1 VRALAVCQDELI
13 IRTLHRVLT
22 GAFEVEFLV
31 ESRPLARRLVDDGV
45 SATVADPR
53 RVDSYLRADLTP
65 TTCVILEDNG
75 KKSLKKVVT
84 AIRDAGG
91 SLIYVLDVAHAPDKR
106 AHDALRAVVPEVTH
120 LDLAALLSP
129 TITTELGRSLTRAR
143 VQQYQRYFADADRV
157 LILLHNEPDP
167 DAMAA
172 GLALRNVLRRT
183 RTTAIIGALQGVTRP
198 ENLRMADL
206 LDIQVETLTP
216 DEFQSFDR
224 IATVDVQPHYFG
236 GLLPRVDLVVD
247 HHPEQPGYT
256 AVFKDIRSDYGSTC
270 TILTEHLRAVDV
282 NISER
287 TATAMLYAIKS
298 DTLFFARQTN
308 RIDLEA
314 FTFLYPLADPA
325 LIRKMEGADITLE
338 RLEHVTRALATSR
351 FRQQVFSAFL
361 GEVSREDFIPYTADF
376 LLQVEDVKWTI
387 VAGIVGGQLIVSVRN
402 LGYSRNAGEFV
413 KATFGD
419 IGSAGGHRAMAK
431 AVVPLAKFKTKF
443 GDLSG
448 VGVAAR
454 IGELA
459 EHFIHDERAAVSQPT
474 APDQGHESDR
484 PDARARQKAGPS
496 RA

>member
-1 VRALAVCQDELI
+1 M
-13 IRTLHRVLT
+13 
-22 GAFEVEFLV
+22 
-31 ESRPLARRLVDDGV
+31 
-45 SATVADPR
+45 
-53 RVDSYLRADLTP
+53 
-65 TTCVILEDNG
+65 
-75 KKSLKKVVT
+75 
-84 AIRDAGG
+84 
-91 SLIYVLDVAHAPDKR
+91 
-106 AHDALRAVVPEVTH
+106 EVTH
-120 LDLAALLSP
+120 LDLAELITP
-129 TITTELGRSLTRAR
+129 TLRTELGRSLTRAR
-143 VQQYQRYFADADRV
+143 VQQYQRYFEDANRV
-157 LILLHNEPDP
+157 LIMLHNEPDP
-167 DAMAA
+167 DALAA

-183 RTTAIIGALQGVTRP
+183 RTTAIIGTQQGVTRP

-206 LDIQVETLTP
+206 LDIQVETIRP
-216 DEFQSFDR
+216 AEFKEFDR

-247 HHPEQPGYT
+247 HHPEQGGYA

-308 RIDLEA
+308 RVDLEA

-338 RLEHVTRALATSR
+338 RLQYVTRAIGTSQLR
-351 FRQQVFSAFL
+351 NQVFSAFL
-361 GEVSREDFIPYTADF
+361 GETAREDFIPYTADF

-387 VAGIVGGQLIVSVRN
+387 VSGIVAGQLIVSVRN

-413 KATFGD
+413 KASFGD
-419 IGSAGGHRAMAK
+419 IGNAGGHRSMAK
-431 AVVPLAKFKTKF
+431 AVMPLDKFRGKF

-448 VGVAAR
+448 VGIAAR

-459 EHFIHDERAAVSQPT
+459 EEFLAEAANDKQKVTSES
-474 APDQGHESDR
+474 GHR
-484 PDARARQKAGPS
+484 
-496 RA
+496 

>member
-1 VRALAVCQDELI
+1 VRALAVCQDELV
-13 IRTLHRVLT
+13 IRTLHRVLA
-22 GAFEVEFLV
+22 GAFDLEFIV

-45 SATVADPR
+45 PVTVADPK
-53 RVDSYLRADLTP
+53 RVDAYLRADLTP
-65 TTCVILEDNG
+65 NTCIIVEDSG
-75 KKSLKKVVT
+75 KRSLKRVLT

-91 SLIYVLDVAHAPDKR
+91 TLLYVLHVGGGTSARGRDD
-106 AHDALRAVVPEVTH
+106 LRSVVPEVTH
-120 LDLAALLSP
+120 LDLAELLTP
-129 TITTELGRSLTRAR
+129 TLTTELGRSLTRAR
-143 VQQYQRYFADADRV
+143 VQQYQRYFEDADRV

-167 DAMAA
+167 DAIAA

-183 RTTAIIGALQGVTRP
+183 RTTAIIGAIQGITRP

-206 LDIQVETLTP
+206 LDIHLETITP
-216 DEFQSFDR
+216 DEFAGFDR

-247 HHPEQPGYT
+247 HHPEQPGYVS
-256 AVFKDIRSDYGSTC
+256 VFKDVRTDYGSTC

-308 RIDLEA
+308 RADLEA
-314 FTFLYPLADPA
+314 FSFLYPLADPA

-338 RLEHVTRALATSR
+338 RLEHVTRALGTSR
-351 FRQQVFSAFL
+351 FRNQVFSAFV
-361 GEVSREDFIPYTADF
+361 GETSREDFIPYTADF

-387 VAGIVGGQLIVSVRN
+387 VSGIVGGQLIVSVRN

-413 KATFGD
+413 KASFGD
-419 IGSAGGHRAMAK
+419 IGSAGGHRSMAK
-431 AVVPLAKFKTKF
+431 AVVPIEKFRAKF

-448 VGVAAR
+448 VGIAAR

-459 EHFIHDERAAVSQPT
+459 ERFLHDAAPEKKVT
-474 APDQGHESDR
+474 V
-484 PDARARQKAGPS
+484 
-496 RA
+496 